1 YSRRVLLG
9 DFASLDVQ
17 NTYRGSDAYEA
28 ASFCT
33 WLAKKTGLPFKLPT
47 EAQWMYVAT
56 DKGTMIYPTDNGKL
70 EPCKNIRCVD
80 LKGPQVVGQYPPN
93 PMGVDF
99 MMTFHQWT
107 QDWYGDG
114 YYWVSPKDNPQGP
127 STGTQKTLVGG
138 YYVFY
143 RMGGNLPGD
152 ENGYSGE
159 AFRCVINT
167 LEPIYPNKL
176 MKAPV

>member
-1 YSRRVLLG
+1 MLG

-138 YYVFY
+138 IMYFIVWV
-143 RMGGNLPGD
+143 
-152 ENGYSGE
+152 
-159 AFRCVINT
+159 VIYQEMKMVI
-167 LEPIYPNKL
+167 LEKHF
-176 MKAPV
+176 AV

>member
-1 YSRRVLLG
+1 MNIFKKTESRVVEQLSEVDLKYL
-9 DFASLDVQ
+9 SYKSPKDVP
-17 NTYRGSDAYEA
+17 YPRA

-56 DKGTMIYPTDNGKL
+56 DKGTMIVATNNGKW
-70 EPCKNIRCVD
+70 EYCKNAPCLD
-80 LKGPQVVGQYPPN
+80 PKGPETVDQYPPN
-93 PMGVDF
+93 PMGINI
-99 MMTFHQWT
+99 MMLQHQWT

-138 YYVFY
+138 GI
-143 RMGGNLPGD
+143 RLLPYGRK
-152 ENGYSGE
+152 
-159 AFRCVINT
+159 FTRR
-167 LEPIYPNKL
+167 
-176 MKAPV
+176 